1 MDIVMMKLVM
11 EVIELSSIR
20 KPFRRMRY
28 TEAIEWL
35 KENNVR
41 KDDGTFYEVGEDIP
55 EAPERAMTDKIGEPI
70 LLHRCVGTL
79 HFFNHEARV

>member
-1 MDIVMMKLVM
+1 
-11 EVIELSSIR
+11 
-20 KPFRRMRY
+20 MRY

-55 EAPERAMTDKIGEPI
+55 EAPERMMTDMIGEPI
-70 LLHRCVGTL
+70 LLHR
-79 HFFNHEARV
+79 